1 MLIIFRTESLLATNK
16 KKKASKIEKEIELIK
31 NEYYQDF
38 ADDD

>member
-1 MLIIFRTESLLATNK
+1 NK
-16 KKKASKIEKEIELIK
+16 QKKKASKIEKEIELIK